1 MLWLALAFIIFGVLL
16 QGKGKKE
23 NNGTM
28 KTIGIILW
36 IFGILLLIAVIAFLV
51 ITGVWIAKEAV

>member
-23 NNGTM
+23 NNGSM
-28 KTIGIILW
+28 KVIGIILW
-36 IFGILLLIAVIAFLV
+36 IVGILILLAVIVFLAFV
-51 ITGVWIAKEAV
+51 GAQIAKEV

>member
-23 NNGTM
+23 NNGSM
-28 KTIGIILW
+28 KVIGIILW
-36 IFGILLLIAVIAFLV
+36 IVGILILLAVIVFLV
-51 ITGVWIAKEAV
+51 FVGAQITKEV